1 MRVAREHNLQNLNRD
16 AMPQLLH
23 EPLMPDRYDRCMRNL
38 TDNRPSAA
46 FRRVIGIA
54 VLGLVLPLAAC
65 GTGSEPSEPTS
76 SAPTESSTPT
86 DSADSAAI
94 DPTGKWTSPEAG
106 DPFLEFSEDGQVTG
120 SDGCNRIQTTWEVDG
135 DKILITPFTTT
146 QKACAGVDT
155 WLSEASSA
163 TIEGNV
169 MKVADSSGE
178 VVGGLEKEDK

>member
-1 MRVAREHNLQNLNRD
+1 
-16 AMPQLLH
+16 MPG
-23 EPLMPDRYDRCMRNL
+23 RYDRFMRNL
-38 TDNRPSAA
+38 TDNRPSTA
-46 FRRVIGIA
+46 FRRAIGIA
-54 VLGLVLPLAAC
+54 VLGLVLPLGAC
-65 GTGSEPSEPTS
+65 GTGTEPSEPTS

-146 QKACAGVDT
+146 QKACAGVDM

-169 MKVADSSGE
+169 MKVADSSGK
-178 VVGGLEKEDK
+178 VVGGLEKEAK

>member
-1 MRVAREHNLQNLNRD
+1 MRVAGEHNLQNLSSQAIRAFSMN
-16 AMPQLLH
+16 LSIGS
-23 EPLMPDRYDRCMRNL
+23 RYDRDML
-38 TDNRPSAA
+38 IHTENRPSAT
-46 FRRVIGIA
+46 FRRVLGVA

-76 SAPTESSTPT
+76 SAPTETSTPS

-106 DPFLEFSEDGQVTG
+106 EPFLEFSEDGQVTG

-146 QKACAGVDT
+146 QKACAGVDM
-155 WLSEASSA
+155 WLSKVSSV

-169 MKVADSSGE
+169 MKVADSGGD